1 MDSITKPLGGWA
13 LAGLAIAAIC
23 GHAGLSHAGES
34 TPNVK
39 FVPPQTGSPT
49 FSPSLNDKTVGIH
62 REQDQLEHSL
72 GDLAQTAFEQAS
84 EAHLQ
89 RQYPEA
95 IQLYSEAIDLN
106 PNDAKAYAAR
116 AGIQGQLQNYQAA
129 IADYDQALQL
139 APNLAAA
146 YGGRSIAHRANGNL
160 TAAAKDLWQAAQIFY
175 SEGNEGAYL
184 TVLTLINQLAP

>member
-1 MDSITKPLGGWA
+1 MGSITKPLGSWA
-13 LAGLAIAAIC
+13 LAGLAIAAIFS
-23 GHAGLSHAGES
+23 HTGLSHAGES
-34 TPNVK
+34 APSVK
-39 FVPPQTGSPT
+39 SVPTQTSSQT

-72 GDLAQTAFEQAS
+72 GDLARTAFDQAS

-89 RQYPEA
+89 QQYPKA

-106 PNDAKAYAAR
+106 PSYAKAYAAR
-116 AGIQGQLQNYQAA
+116 AGIQGQLQNYPAA

-146 YGGRSIAHRANGNL
+146 YGGRGIAHRANGNL